1 MLFIPK
7 TEYPTLESILKY
19 YKSSYK
25 IKECKTFFL
34 LFHTSMDYK
43 EFKDNFMLDFTKIY
57 IDTTIKSSILKSY
70 YRRYLQ

>member
-43 EFKDNFMLDFTKIY
+43 EFKDNFMLDFTHTY
-57 IDTTIKSSILKSY
+57 IDITAKSSVIKS
-70 YRRYLQ
+70 